1 MSVSEENVWTTKG
14 RSDGIRLAAR
24 ALRCDL
30 GDIPFPVFFFDDTS

>member
-30 GDIPFPVFFFDDTS
+30 VVTSRFLFFFDDTS